1 MRPLVFC
8 GTEDAW
14 PIWAIFPPRRWEATD
29 LTRKARL
36 GSIVN
41 ICPCRPIHRRQP
53 KSGTLNQDQVR
64 RRPRKDPLPLPL
76 PPEAGDRVNE
86 GSPSP
91 LKQGI
96 GSTRL
101 PPSPLKQG
109 ISSTRVPPPPS
120 PPYFVVYSPPGAG
133 RSMSY
138 ARHMRVERSRPAYLP
153 LLSNGFRG
161 RTNVSAMI
169 SDPLAVG

>member
-29 LTRKARL
+29 LTPKARL

-109 ISSTRVPPPPS
+109 ISSTRVPPPPHIS
-120 PPYFVVYSPPGAG
+120 SFIRHLVPVDLC
-133 RSMSY
+133 RTHDIY
-138 ARHMRVERSRPAYLP
+138 AS
-153 LLSNGFRG
+153 SGRG
-161 RTNVSAMI
+161 RLTWPCSATVSGAA
-169 SDPLAVG
+169 PTCRR

>member
-29 LTRKARL
+29 LTPKARL

-64 RRPRKDPLPLPL
+64 RRPRKDPLPLPYPL
-76 PPEAGDRVNE
+76 KQGIGSTRV
-86 GSPSP
+86 SPSP

-101 PPSPLKQG
+101 PPPLKQG

-120 PPYFVVYSPPGAG
+120 PHISSFI
-133 RSMSY
+133 
-138 ARHMRVERSRPAYLP
+138 RHLVPVDLCRTHDICGS
-153 LLSNGFRG
+153 SGRG
-161 RTNVSAMI
+161 RLTCPCSATVSGAA
-169 SDPLAVG
+169 PTCRR

>member
-86 GSPSP
+86 GIP
-91 LKQGI
+91 
-96 GSTRL
+96 L
-101 PPSPLKQG
+101 PPEAGDRLNEATPL
-109 ISSTRVPPPPS
+109 PPEAGDQLNEGSPS

-138 ARHMRVERSRPAYLP
+138 ARHIRVERSRPAYLA

>member
-29 LTRKARL
+29 LTPKARL

-86 GSPSP
+86 GIPLPPEAGDRLNEATPPPEAGDQLNEGSPSP
-91 LKQGI
+91 L
-96 GSTRL
+96 
-101 PPSPLKQG
+101 
-109 ISSTRVPPPPS
+109 